1 MGLLVCHFRL
11 HQWLFSLC
19 ICSHT
24 ATPLQEVTNVIT
36 VGWWWQAGLRGG
48 GGGTTEQKLRLECGQ
63 QQQQRAAQ
71 LESRHPAARRPS
83 GAAREPTRTTRRQH
97 AAQHVT
103 TLHCSH
109 TLLKEQIFFKT
120 KYFLDENIFFDIY
133 EQQFE
138 FIDDGFSPNV
148 HPCASVK

>member
-19 ICSHT
+19 CCSHT
-24 ATPLQEVTNVIT
+24 ATPLQEMTNVVT
-36 VGWWWQAGLRGG
+36 VGWWWQAGLRAVVEEEQLNRNSDWSVASSSS
-48 GGGTTEQKLRLECGQ
+48 TEQRS
-63 QQQQRAAQ
+63 

-109 TLLKEQIFFKT
+109 TLLKELIIFFKNT
-120 KYFLDENIFFDIY
+120 KYFWTIFFLKTRY
-133 EQQFE
+133 L
-138 FIDDGFSPNV
+138 
-148 HPCASVK
+148 